1 MTPADAAEIL
11 GVGETASATEIEAAF
26 RRLAR
31 QSHPDLFAGRGADA
45 IAAASAKFAR
55 VAEAHAVLLRAMSA
69 AQRPVFV
76 SSAVGVPPQRS
87 PWLLATWIAML
98 VVATALSFT
107 AGALPGSWLDLF
119 ARMVPFGVVLV
130 GYAVT
135 GGRVFFVLAAV
146 LFVASAVVTLFFAS
160 FGSLLAFQV
169 LLVPTL
175 GLWYLGRRWH
185 GRR

>member
-1 MTPADAAEIL
+1 MTPANAAEIL
-11 GVGETASATEIEAAF
+11 GVGETATGAEIEAAF

-31 QSHPDLFAGRGADA
+31 QSHPDLFAGHEADA
-45 IAAASAKFAR
+45 IATASATFAR
-55 VAEAHAVLLRAMSA
+55 VAEAHAVLLRSVSD

-76 SSAVGVPPQRS
+76 SSAMSVPPQRS

-119 ARMVPFGVVLV
+119 ARMVPFGVMLV
-130 GYAVT
+130 GYAIT
-135 GGRVFFVLAAV
+135 GARVFFVLAAV
-146 LFVASAVVTLFFAS
+146 LFVASALVTLFFAS

-175 GLWYLGRRWH
+175 GLWYLGRRWY